1 MSNQTSRKA
10 IGLAFLLLASII
22 FQSFGLMGIG
32 LMYAQKQK
40 PTPT

>member
-22 FQSFGLMGIG
+22 FRVLDSWG
-32 LMYAQKQK
+32 
-40 PTPT
+40 